1 MAAEKG
7 NTIERINA
15 IRESKS
21 KVASYV
27 TFGVSLLITI
37 LLVVFALVPTITT
50 ITKINKEIK
59 EKETITAQLKT
70 KMDALTRL
78 DEEYNESA
86 EKFKPLQ
93 LVFPEEKRFY
103 LLLSN
108 MEAVVENSGFTLS
121 SINFDSY
128 DSDTYRLAAKVLTP
142 SSMRIVVKGDS
153 SDLLFLMRELE
164 ALPYF
169 PVIESLSY
177 SNNKDANGNTTFS
190 IVLRIYSVRGNNFY
204 K

>member
-1 MAAEKG
+1 MAVEKG
-7 NTIERINA
+7 NTIDRINA

-21 KVASYV
+21 KVASYI
-27 TFGVSLLITI
+27 TFGVSLLVTI
-37 LLVVFALVPTITT
+37 LLIVFALVPTITT

-59 EKETITAQLKT
+59 EKETVTAQLKT

-78 DEEYNESA
+78 DGEYNESA
-86 EKFKPLQ
+86 EKFRPLQ
-93 LVFPEEKRFY
+93 LVFPEAERFY

-108 MEAVVENSGFTLS
+108 MEAVVENSGFVFS
-121 SINFDSY
+121 SISFDSY

-142 SSMRIVVKGDS
+142 SSMRLSVKGDP

-177 SNNKDANGNTTFS
+177 SDNIDDDGYTTFS
-190 IVLRIYSVRGNNFY
+190 ILLRIYSVKGNNFY